1 MVGLSSLLLWLLL
14 QRAWLQVNFY
24 YYEVYLVLLKLLED
38 LGSGISSPIESYRP
52 IVKFLKSYVRISAP
66 TRTEIEQWFGLYKSK
81 KVIDPLSTYRLPLST
96 SFLTNNIWDIIKP
109 EITLD
114 TYKDWLKLAKI
125 GIQPLSHEHVCT
137 YAINSVVTK
146 LVATDSDWD
155 LRLKY
160 NNLVDK
166 VNECASSTDNL
177 EYATAA
183 IFSLMCEMPPGADK
197 VQMAQLSFTYADK
210 MVQNDVN
217 PKTFQIFEKV
227 RYTIFSTTRINDSV
241 SDWTT
246 LFNLLNHAHFV

>member
-1 MVGLSSLLLWLLL
+1 M
-14 QRAWLQVNFY
+14 QVNFY

-38 LGSGISSPIESYRP
+38 LGSGISSTIESYRP

-96 SFLTNNIWDIIKP
+96 SFLTDKIWDIIKP

-125 GIQPLSHEHVCT
+125 GIQPLTHEQICT

-155 LRLKY
+155 LRLRY
-160 NNLVDK
+160 NDLVDK

-177 EYATAA
+177 EFATAA
-183 IFSLMCEMPPGADK
+183 IYSLMCEMPPGADK
-197 VQMAQLSFTYADK
+197 VRMAQLSYTYAGK
-210 MVQNDVN
+210 MVQNDEN
-217 PKTFQIFEKV
+217 PEIFTVFEKV
-227 RYTIFSTTRINDSV
+227 RQTHTIFSTTY
-241 SDWTT
+241 
-246 LFNLLNHAHFV
+246 